1 MIHKHEYINIQE
13 KRGHGKYEQTMQ
25 NYAQTIEAQ
34 LLGPFWQTLEK
45 KIFGLNIFFMFRLYI
60 QKDRAQ
66 YSADFKHH
74 LFWKTRLPQMYY
86 VGIYDDLI
94 LSLTCQGVQCLHFK
108 LYLNILTLIWDPSE
122 SYVAFITAPD
132 GWKKIFMLNPMIN
145 LKINHRRDI
154 YLDCLLVSPLVHCDF
169 WVVLCLRD

>member
-1 MIHKHEYINIQE
+1 MNKLCTNYWSATSRAFLTNIR
-13 KRGHGKYEQTMQ
+13 KKKYLVWT
-25 NYAQTIEAQ
+25 Y
-34 LLGPFWQTLEK
+34 
-45 KIFGLNIFFMFRLYI
+45 FFMFRLYI

-108 LYLNILTLIWDPSE
+108 LNLNILTLIWDPSE
-122 SYVAFITAPD
+122 SYVAFITASD